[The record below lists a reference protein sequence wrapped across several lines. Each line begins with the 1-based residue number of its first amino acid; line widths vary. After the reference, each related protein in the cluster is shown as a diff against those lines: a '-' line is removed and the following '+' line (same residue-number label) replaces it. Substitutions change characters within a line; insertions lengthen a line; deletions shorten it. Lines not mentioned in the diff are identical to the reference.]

1 MKQRRFKPND
11 KRLGGV
17 IARMVACR
25 RGVAA
30 VEFAFIAPILLALV
44 FGVVEYGRYIW
55 IQDTMQHGVEDAARY
70 GVFQFNLGNSQWQSM
85 TSTYAQNKMYGIT
98 NLTITVSPTALVKN
112 GISVIE
118 VSASYPFQPIIPAF
132 SMAIAGTIT
141 AVARQPTGS

>member
-1 MKQRRFKPND
+1 LLT
-11 KRLGGV
+11 RL
-17 IARMVACR
+17 ITCR

-30 VEFAFIAPILLALV
+30 IEFAFIAPILLALM
-44 FGVVEYGRYIW
+44 FGAVEYGRYVW

-70 GVFQFNLGNSQWQSM
+70 GVFQFNLGNSQWQTK
-85 TSTYAQNKMYGIT
+85 TSAYATDKMYGLT
-98 NLTITVSPTALVKN
+98 NLTVTVSPTAVVKN

-118 VSASYPFQPIIPAF
+118 VTASYQFQPIIPAF